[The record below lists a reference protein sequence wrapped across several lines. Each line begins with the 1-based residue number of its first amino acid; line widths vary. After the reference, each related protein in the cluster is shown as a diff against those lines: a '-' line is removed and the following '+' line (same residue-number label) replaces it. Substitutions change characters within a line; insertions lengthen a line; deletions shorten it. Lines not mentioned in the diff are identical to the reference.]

1 MNTQYANC
9 AVCGNTVLV
18 QYSRL
23 FSRLLPQGSYKCASC
38 GSIEHMG
45 DSVRIGDRASSKD
58 RARFLQSIQN
68 NRCREC
74 ENEQGMFPRYGY

>member
-1 MNTQYANC
+1 MNNQNANC

-18 QYSRL
+18 KY
-23 FSRLLPQGSYKCASC
+23 SRLLPQGSYNCAAC

-45 DSVRIGDRASSKD
+45 DSIMIGDRASSKD

-74 ENEQGMFPRYGY
+74 ENEQGIFPGYRY